1 MDKIKQINLLGLI
14 NMKRLLGIQGN
25 DQGHWVGN
33 GFPVRTLFFYQ
44 QLGKEMSPFL
54 MLDLAGPAEFPATTE
69 RKGVGTHPHRGFETV
84 TIVYDGEVSHKDSTG
99 QGGTI
104 GPGDVQWMTAGS
116 GILHQEFH
124 SDTFAKQ
131 GGVLQMV
138 QLWVNLPAKHK
149 MTAPGYQPI
158 LSQSI
163 PEVELSNS
171 SGSIRVIAGE
181 HEGRK
186 GPAKTF
192 TPMNVFDI
200 RLKKGEELVLPVAD
214 GWNTSVVVLRGAL
227 ESAGDSGVI
236 AKDAKMLMFSQDG
249 QDIKIKALEDSVA
262 LLLSGEPI
270 DEPIVG
276 HGPFVMNT
284 REEIDQAISDFN
296 RGAFGS
302 I

>member
-1 MDKIKQINLLGLI
+1 
-14 NMKRLLGIQGN
+14 MKRLLGIQGN

-54 MLDLAGPAEFPATTE
+54 MLDLAGPAEFPPTTE

-104 GPGDVQWMTAGS
+104 GPGDVQWMTAGA

-124 SDTFAKQ
+124 SDAFAKQ

-163 PEVELSNS
+163 PEIELSNS

-181 HEGRK
+181 YEGRV

-200 RLKKGEELVLPVAD
+200 RLKKGEELVLPAPDV
-214 GWNTSVVVLRGAL
+214 WNTSVVVLRGAL
-227 ESAGDSGVI
+227 ESGANSADRGVI
-236 AKDAKMLMFSQDG
+236 AKDAKMLMFSQEG
-249 QDIKIKALEDSVA
+249 AGIKVKALEDTVA

-270 DEPIVG
+270 AEPIVG

-284 REEIDQAISDFN
+284 REEIEQAIDDFN

>member
-1 MDKIKQINLLGLI
+1 
-14 NMKRLLGIQGN
+14 MKRLLGIQGN
-25 DQGHWVGN
+25 DQGHWVGD

-54 MLDLAGPAEFPATTE
+54 MLDLAGPTEFPATTE

-84 TIVYDGEVSHKDSTG
+84 TIVYEGEVSHKDSTG

-104 GPGDVQWMTAGS
+104 GPGEVQWMTAGS

-124 SDTFAKQ
+124 SDDFAKR
-131 GGVLQMV
+131 GGAFQMV

-149 MTAPGYQPI
+149 MTAPAYQAI

-163 PEVELSNS
+163 PEIELANS

-181 HEGRK
+181 YEGQV

-192 TPMNVFDI
+192 TPMNVLDI
-200 RLKKGEELVLPVAD
+200 RLKKDEELVLPACD

-227 ESAGDSGVI
+227 ESAGERGAV
-236 AKDAKMLMFSQDG
+236 AQDAKMLVFSQEG

-276 HGPFVMNT
+276 YGPFVMNT
-284 REEIDQAISDFN
+284 REQINQAISDFN
-296 RGAFGS
+296 QGAFGS

>member
-1 MDKIKQINLLGLI
+1 
-14 NMKRLLGIQGN
+14 MKCLVGIQGN
-25 DQGHWVGN
+25 DQGHWVGD

-54 MLDLAGPAEFPATTE
+54 MLDLAGPAEFPPTSE

-104 GPGDVQWMTAGS
+104 GPGDVQWMTAGA

-124 SDTFAKQ
+124 SDDFAKQ

-138 QLWVNLPAKHK
+138 QLWVNLPAKDK
-149 MTAPGYQPI
+149 MTPPAYQPI
-158 LSQSI
+158 LSESI
-163 PEVELSNS
+163 PKIQLSNS

-181 HEGRK
+181 YDGRV

-192 TPMNVFDI
+192 TSMNVFDI
-200 RLKKGEELVLPVAD
+200 RLKKGEELVLPASD

-227 ESAGDSGVI
+227 ESAANSGERGVI

-249 QDIKIKALEDSVA
+249 EGIKVKALEDTVA

-270 DEPIVG
+270 DEPIIG

-284 REEIDQAISDFN
+284 REEIEQAINDFN

>member
-1 MDKIKQINLLGLI
+1 
-14 NMKRLLGIQGN
+14 MKRLLGVQGN
-25 DQGHWVGN
+25 DQGHWVGD

-54 MLDLAGPAEFPATTE
+54 MLDLAGPAEFPITTE

-124 SDTFAKQ
+124 SDDFAKR

-138 QLWVNLPAKHK
+138 QLWVNLPARHK
-149 MTAPGYQPI
+149 MTSPAYQAI

-163 PEVELSNS
+163 PQIELSNS
-171 SGSIRVIAGE
+171 RGSIRVIAGDY
-181 HEGRK
+181 EGRV

-200 RLKKGEELVLPVAD
+200 RLKKDEELVLPAPD

-227 ESAGDSGVI
+227 ESSGNHDVI
-236 AKDAKMLMFSQDG
+236 AKDAKMLMFSQEG
-249 QDIKIKALEDSVA
+249 EGIKVKALEDTVA

-270 DEPIVG
+270 AEPIVG

-284 REEIDQAISDFN
+284 REEIEEAIDDFN

>member
-1 MDKIKQINLLGLI
+1 
-14 NMKRLLGIQGN
+14 MKRLIGVQGN

-104 GPGDVQWMTAGS
+104 GRGDVQWMTAGS

-124 SDTFAKQ
+124 SDEFAKR

-149 MTAPGYQPI
+149 MTAPAYQAI

-171 SGSIRVIAGE
+171 SGLIRVIAGE
-181 HEGRK
+181 HEGHI

-227 ESAGDSGVI
+227 EGAGDSGVV

-284 REEIDQAISDFN
+284 RQEIDQAINDFN

>member
-1 MDKIKQINLLGLI
+1 
-14 NMKRLLGIQGN
+14 MKRLLGVQGN
-25 DQGHWVGN
+25 DQGHWVGD

-124 SDTFAKQ
+124 SDEFAKR

-149 MTAPGYQPI
+149 MTAPAYQAI

-171 SGSIRVIAGE
+171 SGLIRVIAGE
-181 HEGRK
+181 HEGHI

-227 ESAGDSGVI
+227 EGGGDSGVI

-284 REEIDQAISDFN
+284 RQEIDQAISDFN

>member
-1 MDKIKQINLLGLI
+1 
-14 NMKRLLGIQGN
+14 MKRLIGVQGN
-25 DQGHWVGN
+25 DQAHWVGN

-124 SDTFAKQ
+124 SDDFAKR

-149 MTAPGYQPI
+149 MTAPAYQAI

-163 PEVELSNS
+163 PEIELSNS
-171 SGSIRVIAGE
+171 SGLIRVIAGE
-181 HEGRK
+181 HEGHV

-227 ESAGDSGVI
+227 EGAGDSGVV

-249 QDIKIKALEDSVA
+249 EDIKIKALEDSVA

-284 REEIDQAISDFN
+284 RQEIDQAINDFN

>member
-1 MDKIKQINLLGLI
+1 
-14 NMKRLLGIQGN
+14 MKRLIGVQGN

-124 SDTFAKQ
+124 SDDFAKR

-149 MTAPGYQPI
+149 MTAPAYQAI

-163 PEVELSNS
+163 PEIELSNS
-171 SGSIRVIAGE
+171 SGLIRVIAGE
-181 HEGRK
+181 HEGHV

-214 GWNTSVVVLRGAL
+214 RWNTSVVVLRGAL
-227 ESAGDSGVI
+227 ESAGESGSV

-249 QDIKIKALEDSVA
+249 ADIKIKALEDSVA

-284 REEIDQAISDFN
+284 REEIDQAINDFN

>member
-1 MDKIKQINLLGLI
+1 
-14 NMKRLLGIQGN
+14 MKRLLGIQGN

-54 MLDLAGPAEFPATTE
+54 MLDLAGPAEFPPTNE

-104 GPGDVQWMTAGS
+104 GPGDVQWMTAGA

-124 SDTFAKQ
+124 SDAFAKQ

-163 PEVELSNS
+163 PEIELSNS

-181 HEGRK
+181 YEGRV

-200 RLKKGEELVLPVAD
+200 RLKKGEELVLPSPDA
-214 GWNTSVVVLRGAL
+214 WNTSVVVLRGAL
-227 ESAGDSGVI
+227 ESSGHSSDHGVI
-236 AKDAKMLMFSQDG
+236 AKDAKMLMFSQEG
-249 QDIKIKALEDSVA
+249 AGIKVKALEDTVA

-270 DEPIVG
+270 AEPIVG

-284 REEIDQAISDFN
+284 REEIEQAIDDFN
-296 RGAFGS
+296 RGDFGS

>member
-1 MDKIKQINLLGLI
+1 
-14 NMKRLLGIQGN
+14 MKRLIGIQGN

-33 GFPVRTLFFYQ
+33 GFPVHTLFFYQ

-54 MLDLAGPAEFPATTE
+54 MLDLAGPAEFPPTAE

-104 GPGDVQWMTAGS
+104 GPGDVQWMTAGA

-124 SDTFAKQ
+124 SDDFAKQ

-149 MTAPGYQPI
+149 MTAPAYQAI
-158 LSQSI
+158 LSKSI
-163 PEVELSNS
+163 PKIELSSS
-171 SGSIRVIAGE
+171 SGSVRVIAGE
-181 HEGRK
+181 YEGQA

-200 RLKKGEELVLPVAD
+200 RLKKGEELVLPAAD

-227 ESAGDSGVI
+227 EGAGDSGVV

-276 HGPFVMNT
+276 QGPFVMNT
-284 REEIDQAISDFN
+284 REEIDQAINDFN

>member
-1 MDKIKQINLLGLI
+1 
-14 NMKRLLGIQGN
+14 MKRLLGIQGN

-54 MLDLAGPAEFPATTE
+54 MLDLAGPAEFPPTTE
-69 RKGVGTHPHRGFETV
+69 RKGVSTHPHRGFETV
-84 TIVYDGEVSHKDSTG
+84 TIVYEGEVSHKDSTG

-104 GPGDVQWMTAGS
+104 GPGDVQWMTAGA

-124 SDTFAKQ
+124 SDAFANQ

-163 PEVELSNS
+163 PEIELSNS
-171 SGSIRVIAGE
+171 SGSIRVIAGDY
-181 HEGRK
+181 EGRV

-200 RLKKGEELVLPVAD
+200 RLKKDEELVLPAPD

-227 ESAGDSGVI
+227 ESSGNHDVI
-236 AKDAKMLMFSQDG
+236 AKDAKMLMFSQEG
-249 QDIKIKALEDSVA
+249 EGIKVKALEDTVA

-270 DEPIVG
+270 AEPIVG

-284 REEIDQAISDFN
+284 REEIEEAIDDFN

>member
-1 MDKIKQINLLGLI
+1 
-14 NMKRLLGIQGN
+14 MKRLLGIQGN
-25 DQGHWVGN
+25 DQGHWVGD

-54 MLDLAGPAEFPATTE
+54 MLDLAGPTEFPATTE

-84 TIVYDGEVSHKDSTG
+84 TIVYEGEVSHKDSTG

-104 GPGDVQWMTAGS
+104 GPGEVQWMTAGS

-124 SDTFAKQ
+124 SDDFAKR
-131 GGVLQMV
+131 GGAFQMV

-149 MTAPGYQPI
+149 MTAPAYQAI

-163 PEVELSNS
+163 PEIELANS

-181 HEGRK
+181 YEGQV

-200 RLKKGEELVLPVAD
+200 RLKKDEELVLPACD

-227 ESAGDSGVI
+227 ESAGERGAV
-236 AKDAKMLMFSQDG
+236 AQDAKMLVFSQEG

-276 HGPFVMNT
+276 YGPFVMNT
-284 REEIDQAISDFN
+284 REQINQAISDFN
-296 RGAFGS
+296 QGAFGS

>member
-1 MDKIKQINLLGLI
+1 
-14 NMKRLLGIQGN
+14 MKRLLGIQGN

-54 MLDLAGPAEFPATTE
+54 MLDLIGPAEFSATTE

-84 TIVYDGEVSHKDSTG
+84 TIVYEGGVSHKDSTG

-104 GPGDVQWMTAGS
+104 GPGEVQWMTAGS

-124 SDTFAKQ
+124 SEDFAKQ
-131 GGVLQMV
+131 GGILQMV
-138 QLWVNLPAKHK
+138 QLWVNLPATHK
-149 MTAPGYQPI
+149 MTAPAYQEI
-158 LSQSI
+158 LNQSI
-163 PEVELSNS
+163 PEIELSNAR
-171 SGSIRVIAGE
+171 GSIRVIAGE
-181 HEGRK
+181 YEGQM

-192 TPMNVFDI
+192 TSMNVFDI
-200 RLKKGEELVLPVAD
+200 RLKKGEELVLSAAS
-214 GWNTSVVVLRGAL
+214 GWTTSVVVLRGAL
-227 ESAGDSGVI
+227 ESTVDPGVI

-249 QDIKIKALEDSVA
+249 EDIKIKALEDSVA

-284 REEIDQAISDFN
+284 REQINQAINDFN

>member
-1 MDKIKQINLLGLI
+1 
-14 NMKRLLGIQGN
+14 MKRLIGVQGN

-44 QLGKEMSPFL
+44 LLGKEMSPFL

-124 SDTFAKQ
+124 SDEFAKR

-149 MTAPGYQPI
+149 MTAPAYQAI
-158 LSQSI
+158 SSQSI
-163 PEVELSNS
+163 PEIELSNS
-171 SGSIRVIAGE
+171 SGLIRVIAGE
-181 HEGRK
+181 HEGHV

-227 ESAGDSGVI
+227 ESAGESGSV

-249 QDIKIKALEDSVA
+249 ADIKIKALEDSLA

-284 REEIDQAISDFN
+284 RQEIDQAINDFN

>member
-1 MDKIKQINLLGLI
+1 
-14 NMKRLLGIQGN
+14 MKRLLGIQGN

-124 SDTFAKQ
+124 SDAFAKQ

-149 MTAPGYQPI
+149 MTEPAYQAI

-163 PEVELSNS
+163 PEIELSNS
-171 SGSIRVIAGE
+171 SGLIRVIAGE
-181 HEGRK
+181 HEGHV

-227 ESAGDSGVI
+227 ESAGESGSV

-249 QDIKIKALEDSVA
+249 ADIKIKALEDSVA

-284 REEIDQAISDFN
+284 RQEIDQAINDFN

>member
-1 MDKIKQINLLGLI
+1 
-14 NMKRLLGIQGN
+14 MKRLIGVQGN

-124 SDTFAKQ
+124 SDDFAKR

-149 MTAPGYQPI
+149 MTAPAYQAI

-163 PEVELSNS
+163 PEIELSNS
-171 SGSIRVIAGE
+171 SGLIRVIAGE
-181 HEGRK
+181 HEGHV

-227 ESAGDSGVI
+227 ESAGESGSV

-249 QDIKIKALEDSVA
+249 ADIKIKALEDSVA

-284 REEIDQAISDFN
+284 REEIDQAINDFN

>member
-1 MDKIKQINLLGLI
+1 
-14 NMKRLLGIQGN
+14 MKRLLGIQGN

-54 MLDLAGPAEFPATTE
+54 MLDLIGPAEFSATTE

-84 TIVYDGEVSHKDSTG
+84 TIVYEGGVSHKDSTG

-104 GPGDVQWMTAGS
+104 GPGEVQWMTAGS

-124 SDTFAKQ
+124 SEDFAKQ
-131 GGVLQMV
+131 GGILQMV
-138 QLWVNLPAKHK
+138 QLWVNLPATHK
-149 MTAPGYQPI
+149 MTAPAYQEI
-158 LSQSI
+158 LNQSI
-163 PEVELSNS
+163 PEIELSNAR
-171 SGSIRVIAGE
+171 GSIRVIAGE
-181 HEGRK
+181 HEGQM

-192 TPMNVFDI
+192 TSMNVFDI
-200 RLKKGEELVLPVAD
+200 RLKKGEELILSAAS

-227 ESAGDSGVI
+227 ESTVDPGVI

-249 QDIKIKALEDSVA
+249 EDIKIKALEDSVA

-284 REEIDQAISDFN
+284 REQINQAINDFN

>member
-1 MDKIKQINLLGLI
+1 
-14 NMKRLLGIQGN
+14 MKRLLGIQGN

-54 MLDLAGPAEFPATTE
+54 MLDLIGPAEFSATTE

-84 TIVYDGEVSHKDSTG
+84 TIVYEGGVSHKDSTG

-104 GPGDVQWMTAGS
+104 GPGEVQWMTAGS

-124 SDTFAKQ
+124 SEDFAKQ
-131 GGVLQMV
+131 GGILQMV
-138 QLWVNLPAKHK
+138 QVWVNLPATHK
-149 MTAPGYQPI
+149 MTAPAYQGI
-158 LSQSI
+158 LNQSI
-163 PEVELSNS
+163 PEIELSNAR
-171 SGSIRVIAGE
+171 GSIRVIAGE
-181 HEGRK
+181 YEGQM

-192 TPMNVFDI
+192 TSMNVFDI
-200 RLKKGEELVLPVAD
+200 RLKKGEELVLSAAS

-227 ESAGDSGVI
+227 ESTVDPGVI

-249 QDIKIKALEDSVA
+249 EDIKIKALEDSVA

-284 REEIDQAISDFN
+284 REQINQAINDFN

>member
-1 MDKIKQINLLGLI
+1 
-14 NMKRLLGIQGN
+14 MKRLLGIQGN
-25 DQGHWVGN
+25 DQGHWVGD

-54 MLDLAGPAEFPATTE
+54 MLDLAGPTEFPATTE

-84 TIVYDGEVSHKDSTG
+84 TIVYEGEVSHKDSTG

-104 GPGDVQWMTAGS
+104 GPGEVQWMTAGS

-124 SDTFAKQ
+124 SDDFAKR
-131 GGVLQMV
+131 GGAFQMV

-149 MTAPGYQPI
+149 MTAPAYQAI
-158 LSQSI
+158 LSPSI
-163 PEVELSNS
+163 PEIELANS

-181 HEGRK
+181 YEGRV

-200 RLKKGEELVLPVAD
+200 RLKKDEELVLPAID

-227 ESAGDSGVI
+227 ESAGERGAV
-236 AKDAKMLMFSQDG
+236 AQDAKMLVFSQDS

-276 HGPFVMNT
+276 YGPFVMNT
-284 REEIDQAISDFN
+284 REQINQAISDFN
-296 RGAFGS
+296 QGAFGS

>member
-1 MDKIKQINLLGLI
+1 
-14 NMKRLLGIQGN
+14 MKRLLGIQGN

-54 MLDLAGPAEFPATTE
+54 MLDLAGPAEFPSTTE

-104 GPGDVQWMTAGS
+104 GPGDVQWMTAGA

-124 SDTFAKQ
+124 SDAFAKQ

-163 PEVELSNS
+163 PEIELSNS

-181 HEGRK
+181 YEGRV

-200 RLKKGEELVLPVAD
+200 RLKKGEELVLPAPD

-227 ESAGDSGVI
+227 ESGANSADRGVI
-236 AKDAKMLMFSQDG
+236 AKDAKMLMFSQEG
-249 QDIKIKALEDSVA
+249 AGIKVKALEDTVA

-270 DEPIVG
+270 AEPIVG

-284 REEIDQAISDFN
+284 REEIEQAIDDFN

>member
-1 MDKIKQINLLGLI
+1 
-14 NMKRLLGIQGN
+14 MKRLIGVQGN

-124 SDTFAKQ
+124 SDDFAKR

-149 MTAPGYQPI
+149 MTEPAYQAI

-163 PEVELSNS
+163 PEIELSNS
-171 SGSIRVIAGE
+171 SGLIRVIAGE
-181 HEGRK
+181 HEGHV

-227 ESAGDSGVI
+227 EGAGDSGVL

-249 QDIKIKALEDSVA
+249 EDIKIKALEDSVA

-284 REEIDQAISDFN
+284 RQEIDQAINDFN

>member
-1 MDKIKQINLLGLI
+1 
-14 NMKRLLGIQGN
+14 MKRLLGIQGN

-54 MLDLAGPAEFPATTE
+54 MLDLAGPAEFPPTTE

-84 TIVYDGEVSHKDSTG
+84 TIVYEGEVSHKDSTG

-104 GPGDVQWMTAGS
+104 GPGDVQWMTAGA

-124 SDTFAKQ
+124 SDAFAKK

-138 QLWVNLPAKHK
+138 QLWVNLPAKNK
-149 MTAPGYQPI
+149 MTAPAYQPI
-158 LSQSI
+158 LSQTI
-163 PEVELSNS
+163 PEIELSNS

-181 HEGRK
+181 YEGRA

-200 RLKKGEELVLPVAD
+200 RLKKGEELVLPAPN
-214 GWNTSVVVLRGAL
+214 GWNTSVVVLHGAL
-227 ESAGDSGVI
+227 ESTGNSDNSGDHRIV

-249 QDIKIKALEDSVA
+249 EGIKVKALEDSVA

-284 REEIDQAISDFN
+284 REEIEQAISDFN

>member
-1 MDKIKQINLLGLI
+1 MEKVI
-14 NMKRLLGIQGN
+14 GIQGN

-54 MLDLAGPAEFPATTE
+54 MLDLAGPAEFPPTTE

-84 TIVYDGEVSHKDSTG
+84 TIVYEGEVSHKDSTG

-104 GPGDVQWMTAGS
+104 GPGDVQWMTAGA

-124 SDTFAKQ
+124 SDEFAKQ

-158 LSQSI
+158 LSESI
-163 PEVELSNS
+163 PEIKVSNA
-171 SGSIRVIAGE
+171 SIRVIAGE
-181 HEGRK
+181 FEARK

-200 RLKKGEELVLPVAD
+200 RLKKDEELVLPAPN

-227 ESAGDSGVI
+227 ESCAHSGDHGIV

-249 QDIKIKALEDSVA
+249 EGIKVKALENTVA

-284 REEIDQAISDFN
+284 REEIEQAINDFN

>member
-1 MDKIKQINLLGLI
+1 
-14 NMKRLLGIQGN
+14 MKRLLGIQGN

-54 MLDLAGPAEFPATTE
+54 MLDLAGPAEFPPTTE

-84 TIVYDGEVSHKDSTG
+84 TIVYEGEVSHKDSTG

-104 GPGDVQWMTAGS
+104 GPGDVQWMTAGA

-124 SDTFAKQ
+124 SDAFAKQ

-163 PEVELSNS
+163 PEIELSNS
-171 SGSIRVIAGE
+171 SGSIRVIAGQY
-181 HEGRK
+181 EGRV

-200 RLKKGEELVLPVAD
+200 RLKKGEELVLPAPD

-227 ESAGDSGVI
+227 ESGANSADRGVI

-249 QDIKIKALEDSVA
+249 KDIKVKALEDTVA
-262 LLLSGEPI
+262 LHLSGEPI
-270 DEPIVG
+270 AEPIVG

-284 REEIDQAISDFN
+284 REEIEQAIDDFN

>member
-1 MDKIKQINLLGLI
+1 
-14 NMKRLLGIQGN
+14 MKRLLGIQGN

-124 SDTFAKQ
+124 SDDFAKR

-163 PEVELSNS
+163 PQIELSNS
-171 SGSIRVIAGE
+171 RGSIRVIAGE
-181 HEGRK
+181 HEGHT

-227 ESAGDSGVI
+227 EGGGDSGVV
-236 AKDAKMLMFSQDG
+236 AKDAKMLMFSQEG
-249 QDIKIKALEDSVA
+249 EDIKIKALEDSVA

-284 REEIDQAISDFN
+284 RQEIDQAISDFN

>member
-1 MDKIKQINLLGLI
+1 
-14 NMKRLLGIQGN
+14 MKRLLGVQGN

-54 MLDLAGPAEFPATTE
+54 MLDLIGPAEFSATTE

-84 TIVYDGEVSHKDSTG
+84 TIVYEGGVSHKDSTG

-104 GPGDVQWMTAGS
+104 GPGEVQWMTAGS

-124 SDTFAKQ
+124 SEDFAKQ
-131 GGVLQMV
+131 GGILQMV
-138 QLWVNLPAKHK
+138 QLWVNLPATHK
-149 MTAPGYQPI
+149 MTAPAYQGI
-158 LSQSI
+158 LNQSI
-163 PEVELSNS
+163 PEIELSNAR
-171 SGSIRVIAGE
+171 GSIRVIAGE
-181 HEGRK
+181 YEGQM

-192 TPMNVFDI
+192 TSMNVFDI
-200 RLKKGEELVLPVAD
+200 RLKKGEELVLSAAS

-227 ESAGDSGVI
+227 ESTVDPGVI

-249 QDIKIKALEDSVA
+249 EDIKIKALEDSVA

-284 REEIDQAISDFN
+284 REQINQAINDFN

>member
-1 MDKIKQINLLGLI
+1 
-14 NMKRLLGIQGN
+14 MKRLIGIQGN

-33 GFPVRTLFFYQ
+33 GFPVHTLFFYQ

-54 MLDLAGPAEFPATTE
+54 MLDLAGPAEFPPTAE

-104 GPGDVQWMTAGS
+104 GSGDVQWMTAGA

-124 SDTFAKQ
+124 SDDFTKQ

-149 MTAPGYQPI
+149 MTAPAYQAI
-158 LSQSI
+158 LSKSI
-163 PEVELSNS
+163 PKIELSSS

-181 HEGRK
+181 YEGQA

-192 TPMNVFDI
+192 TSMNVFDI
-200 RLKKGEELVLPVAD
+200 RLKKGEELVLPAAD

-227 ESAGDSGVI
+227 EGAGDSGVV

-276 HGPFVMNT
+276 QGPFVMNT
-284 REEIDQAISDFN
+284 REEIDQAINDFN

>member
-1 MDKIKQINLLGLI
+1 
-14 NMKRLLGIQGN
+14 MKRLIGIQGN
-25 DQGHWVGN
+25 DQGHWVGT

-54 MLDLAGPAEFPATTE
+54 MLDLAGPAEFPATAE

-84 TIVYDGEVSHKDSTG
+84 TIVYEGEVSHKDSTG

-104 GPGDVQWMTAGS
+104 GPGDIQWMTAGG

-124 SDTFAKQ
+124 SDDFAKQ

-138 QLWVNLPAKHK
+138 QLWVNLPAKYK
-149 MTAPGYQPI
+149 MTAPTYQAI
-158 LSQSI
+158 LSKSI
-163 PEVELSNS
+163 PKIELSNS
-171 SGSIRVIAGE
+171 NGSVRVIAGE
-181 HEGRK
+181 HEGQV
-186 GPAKTF
+186 GPARTF

-200 RLKKGEELVLPVAD
+200 RLKKGKELALPVAD
-214 GWNTSVVVLRGAL
+214 GWNASVVVLRGAL
-227 ESAGDSGVI
+227 ESAGDHGAV
-236 AKDAKMLMFSQDG
+236 ARDAKMLMFSQDG
-249 QDIKIKALEDSVA
+249 KDIKIKALEDSVA

-270 DEPIVG
+270 DETIVG

>member
-1 MDKIKQINLLGLI
+1 
-14 NMKRLLGIQGN
+14 MKRLIGVQGN

-44 QLGKEMSPFL
+44 QLAKEMSPFL

-124 SDTFAKQ
+124 SDDFAKR

-149 MTAPGYQPI
+149 MTEPAYQAI

-163 PEVELSNS
+163 PEIELSNS
-171 SGSIRVIAGE
+171 RGLIRVIAGE
-181 HEGRK
+181 HEGHV

-227 ESAGDSGVI
+227 EGAGDSGVV

-284 REEIDQAISDFN
+284 RQEIDQAINDFN

>member
-1 MDKIKQINLLGLI
+1 
-14 NMKRLLGIQGN
+14 MKRLLGVQGN
-25 DQGHWVGN
+25 DQGHWVGD

-54 MLDLAGPAEFPATTE
+54 MLDLAGPAEFPITTE

-124 SDTFAKQ
+124 SEDFAKR

-163 PEVELSNS
+163 PQIELSNS
-171 SGSIRVIAGE
+171 RGSIRVIAGE
-181 HEGRK
+181 HEGHT

-227 ESAGDSGVI
+227 EGGGDSGVI

-249 QDIKIKALEDSVA
+249 KDIKIKALEDSVA

-284 REEIDQAISDFN
+284 REQINQAISDFN
-296 RGAFGS
+296 SGAFGS

>member
-1 MDKIKQINLLGLI
+1 
-14 NMKRLLGIQGN
+14 MKRLLGIQGN

-54 MLDLAGPAEFPATTE
+54 MLDLAGPAEFPSTTE

-104 GPGDVQWMTAGS
+104 GPGDVQWMTAGA

-124 SDTFAKQ
+124 SDAFAKQ

-163 PEVELSNS
+163 PEIELSNS
-171 SGSIRVIAGE
+171 SGSIRVIAGQY
-181 HEGRK
+181 EGRV

-200 RLKKGEELVLPVAD
+200 RLKKDEELVLPAPD

-227 ESAGDSGVI
+227 ESGANSADRGVI
-236 AKDAKMLMFSQDG
+236 AKDAKMLMFSQEG
-249 QDIKIKALEDSVA
+249 AGIKVKALEDTVA

-270 DEPIVG
+270 AEPIVG

-284 REEIDQAISDFN
+284 REEIEQAIDDFN

>member
-1 MDKIKQINLLGLI
+1 
-14 NMKRLLGIQGN
+14 MKRLLGIQGN
-25 DQGHWVGN
+25 DQGHWVGD

-54 MLDLAGPAEFPATTE
+54 MLDLAGPTEFPATTE

-84 TIVYDGEVSHKDSTG
+84 TIVYEGEVSHKDSTG

-104 GPGDVQWMTAGS
+104 GPGEVQWMTAGS

-124 SDTFAKQ
+124 SDDFAKR
-131 GGVLQMV
+131 GGAFQMV

-149 MTAPGYQPI
+149 MTAPAYQAI
-158 LSQSI
+158 LSPSI
-163 PEVELSNS
+163 PEIELANS

-181 HEGRK
+181 YEGRV

-192 TPMNVFDI
+192 TPMNVLDI
-200 RLKKGEELVLPVAD
+200 RLKKDEELVLPAFD

-227 ESAGDSGVI
+227 ESAGERGAV
-236 AKDAKMLMFSQDG
+236 AQDAKMLVFSQDS

-276 HGPFVMNT
+276 YGPFVMNT
-284 REEIDQAISDFN
+284 REQINQAISDFN
-296 RGAFGS
+296 QGAFGS

>member
-1 MDKIKQINLLGLI
+1 
-14 NMKRLLGIQGN
+14 MKRLLGIQGN

-54 MLDLAGPAEFPATTE
+54 MLDLAGPAEFSPTTE

-84 TIVYDGEVSHKDSTG
+84 TIVYEGEVSHKDSTG

-104 GPGDVQWMTAGS
+104 GPGDVQWMTAGA

-124 SDTFAKQ
+124 SDAFAKQ

-163 PEVELSNS
+163 PDIELSNS

-181 HEGRK
+181 YQGRV

-200 RLKKGEELVLPVAD
+200 RLKKGEELVLPAPNA
-214 GWNTSVVVLRGAL
+214 WNTSVVVLRGAL
-227 ESAGDSGVI
+227 ESSGNYDVI
-236 AKDAKMLMFSQDG
+236 AKDAKMLMFSQEG
-249 QDIKIKALEDSVA
+249 EGIIVKALEDTVA

-284 REEIDQAISDFN
+284 REEIEQAIDDFN

>member
-1 MDKIKQINLLGLI
+1 
-14 NMKRLLGIQGN
+14 MKRLLGIQGN

-54 MLDLAGPAEFPATTE
+54 MLDLAGPAEFPPTTE

-124 SDTFAKQ
+124 SEAFAKQ

-149 MTAPGYQPI
+149 MTAPAYQAI

-163 PEVELSNS
+163 PEIELSNS
-171 SGSIRVIAGE
+171 SGLIRVIAGE
-181 HEGRK
+181 HEGHV

-227 ESAGDSGVI
+227 EGAGDSGIV
-236 AKDAKMLMFSQDG
+236 AKDAKMLMFSQAG
-249 QDIKIKALEDSVA
+249 EDIKIKTLEDSVA

-284 REEIDQAISDFN
+284 RQEIDQAINDFN